1 MADRTSY
8 TDTVTRDQIA
18 DQLRELADAF
28 ESSDTNVQVGNKSVQ
43 LSPPDSVNYQ
53 IDVVERS
60 SLLRGD
66 HETVEIELGW
76 KPQNRDEGDAE

>member
-28 ESSDTNVQVGNKSVQ
+28 ESSETNVRVGNKTVN
-43 LSPPDSVNYQ
+43 LSPPDSINYQ

-60 SLLRGD
+60 SLLRGKN
-66 HETVEIELGW
+66 ESVEIELGW
-76 KPQNRDEGDAE
+76 KPEQRDESTEE

>member
-8 TDTVTRDQIA
+8 TDTMTRDQIA
-18 DQLRELADAF
+18 DQLRELAETF
-28 ESSDTNVQVGNKSVQ
+28 ESSDPAVQVGNKSVY
-43 LSPPDSVNYQ
+43 LSPPDSINYQ

-66 HETVEIELGW
+66 HETIQIELGW
-76 KPQNRDEGDAE
+76 KPE

>member
-8 TDTVTRDQIA
+8 TDTKTRDQIA
-18 DQLRELADAF
+18 DRLRELADAF
-28 ESSDTNVQVGNKSVQ
+28 ESGDTSVQVGNKSVH
-43 LSPPDSVNYQ
+43 LSPPESVNYQ

-66 HETVEIELGW
+66 HESVEIELGW
-76 KPQNRDEGDAE
+76 KPERRDAEPPE

>member
-28 ESSDTNVQVGNKSVQ
+28 ESSDTNVQVGNKTVQ

-76 KPQNRDEGDAE
+76 KPQKRDEGDDE

>member
-8 TDTVTRDQIA
+8 TDTMTRDQIA
-18 DQLRELADAF
+18 DHLRELADAF
-28 ESSDTNVQVGNKSVQ
+28 ESNDTTVDVGNKSVH

-60 SLLRGD
+60 SLLRGN
-66 HETVEIELGW
+66 HESLEIELGW
-76 KPQNRDEGDAE
+76 KPE

>member
-8 TDTVTRDQIA
+8 SDTAARDQIA

-28 ESSDTNVQVGNKSVQ
+28 ESSDTNVQVGNKSVH
-43 LSPPDSVNYQ
+43 LSPPDSINYQ

-66 HETVEIELGW
+66 HESVEIEFGW
-76 KPQNRDEGDAE
+76 KPEQRDESDEE

>member
-1 MADRTSY
+1 MADRTSF
-8 TDTVTRDQIA
+8 TDTKTRAQIA
-18 DQLRELADAF
+18 DQLRDIADAF
-28 ESSDTNVQVGNKSVQ
+28 ESGDTTVEVGNKSVH
-43 LSPPDSVNYQ
+43 LSPPDAINYQ

-76 KPQNRDEGDAE
+76 KPESREPETPE